1 MTSSPSTPFITQ
13 TAGKGAARAARRRPN
28 DRDEDGP
35 RARKRTYLPLSI
47 VVLISLVPLYYTFL
61 LASSTSS
68 DIAQNPIP
76 SPIPGTHLIENLT
89 RVFGADIDLPRAAW
103 NSLVVSVVTAVAVV
117 FLSVLAG
124 FAFARL
130 QFRGRALL
138 LTFVVAT
145 MAVPTQLGVVPLF
158 IVMRELG
165 LTGSLWA
172 VILPG
177 IASAFG
183 VFMMTQYLS
192 AALPYELIEA
202 ARIDGA
208 STFRIFRSIVF
219 PAALPAASMLGL
231 FTFIGAWTNYFWP
244 SIVLGSTN
252 PTLPVALQL
261 LQTGFF
267 KDIALIMAGVLVS
280 VVPLLVLFVVVGRQL
295 VAGVMQGAVK
305 G

>member
-1 MTSSPSTPFITQ
+1 MAVPSTPYIEQ
-13 TAGKGAARAARRRPN
+13 TAGAGAARAARRRRGREV
-28 DRDEDGP
+28 DASGP
-35 RARKRTYLPLSI
+35 RPSWITYAVLS
-47 VVLISLVPLYYTFL
+47 VVTLVSLLPLYYTLL
-61 LASSTSS
+61 LASSTSAE
-68 DIAQNPIP
+68 IAQNPIP
-76 SPIPGTHLIENLT
+76 SPIPGSHLFENLG
-89 RVFGADIDLPRAAW
+89 RVFESDIKLPTAVW
-103 NSLVVSVVTAVAVV
+103 NSVIVSTVTAAAVV
-117 FLSVLAG
+117 FVSTLAG

-130 QFRGRALL
+130 RFKGSAGL

-165 LTGSLWA
+165 LVGSLWS
-172 VILPG
+172 VIIPG
-177 IASAFG
+177 MASAFG
-183 VFMMTQYLS
+183 VFWMTQYLRS
-192 AALPYELIEA
+192 ALPEELIEA

-219 PAALPAASMLGL
+219 PAARPAAAMLGL
-231 FTFIGAWTNYFWP
+231 FTFIGSWTNYFWP
-244 SIVLGSTN
+244 SIALGATN

-261 LQTGFF
+261 LQAGFF

-280 VVPLLVLFVVVGRQL
+280 VIPLLLLFVVVGKQL